1 MAEQTSTVRD
11 NAAQNRFEIEENG
24 QVAFAT
30 YRRADNVV
38 TIPHVEAPQE
48 LRGKGT
54 AGRLMEGIAV
64 LAREGGLK
72 IVPRCPYAAAW
83 FRRHPED
90 SDVLA

>member
-1 MAEQTSTVRD
+1 MAEQTSIVRN

-24 QVAFAT
+24 LTAFAT

-90 SDVLA
+90 SDILA

>member
-1 MAEQTSTVRD
+1 MVQQTSTVHN

-24 QVAFAT
+24 LVAFAT
-30 YRRADNVV
+30 YRRENN
-38 TIPHVEAPQE
+38 TLMIPHVEAPPE

-54 AGRLMEGIAV
+54 AGRLMEGIAL

-72 IVPRCPYAAAW
+72 IVPRCPYAATW

>member
-1 MAEQTSTVRD
+1 MSIVRD
-11 NAAQNRFEIEENG
+11 NAKQSRFEIEENG
-24 QVAFAT
+24 LVAFAT
-30 YRRADNVV
+30 YRRENNTVM
-38 TIPHVEAPQE
+38 IPHVEAPPE

-54 AGRLMEGIAV
+54 AGRLMEGIAL

>member
-1 MAEQTSTVRD
+1 MSIVRD
-11 NAAQNRFEIEENG
+11 NAKQNRFEIEENG
-24 QVAFAT
+24 FTAFAN
-30 YRRADNVV
+30 YRRDGNTVM
-38 TIPHVEAPQE
+38 IPHVEAAPE
-48 LRGKGT
+48 LRGKGA

-72 IVPRCPYAAAW
+72 IVPRCSYAVAW

>member
-1 MAEQTSTVRD
+1 MVQQTSIVRD
-11 NAAQNRFEIEENG
+11 NTAQSRFEIEENG
-24 QVAFAT
+24 LIAFAT
-30 YRRADNVV
+30 YRRANNAVM
-38 TIPHVEAPQE
+38 IPHVEAPPE

-72 IVPRCPYAAAW
+72 IVPKCPYAAAW